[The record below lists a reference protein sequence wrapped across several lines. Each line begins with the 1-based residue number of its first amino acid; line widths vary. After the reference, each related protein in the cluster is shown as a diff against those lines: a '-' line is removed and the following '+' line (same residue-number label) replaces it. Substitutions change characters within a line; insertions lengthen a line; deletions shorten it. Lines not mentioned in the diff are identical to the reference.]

1 MENRDISVIIV
12 TYNHEAFIA
21 QALESVLA
29 QNHSLIREIIIGDD
43 CSSDH
48 TVEIVKSYQEKYPD
62 LIQLVER
69 PHNVGVNENYADLF
83 NRCNGA
89 YTAILEGD
97 DYWLPGKLEIMY
109 QETQKNG
116 DAVMWFHRFQVLQ
129 DGKLKERDYLYNKDC
144 RIGIED
150 FVTDNQI
157 QNLSCCLYQTDILKK
172 VSPVFRKGP
181 GVDYLLHILILD
193 GNQAGF
199 VNRNLSVYR
208 HHGNS
213 IWSRLSREHQIVRN
227 MLRRYEMNDLTDK
240 KYDELFQRNIDNL
253 LNYLVRLR
261 SYRSKPEQ
269 NVVESKADRHKCFN
283 ILGIKIKI
291 KKRKKNA

>member
-1 MENRDISVIIV
+1 MENRAISVIIV
-12 TYNHEAFIA
+12 TYNHETFIV
-21 QALESVLA
+21 QALESVLV
-29 QNHSLIREIIIGDD
+29 QDHSLIREIIIGDD
-43 CSSDH
+43 CSSDR
-48 TVEIVKSYQEKYPD
+48 TVEIVKSYQDKYPD
-62 LIQLVER
+62 LIQLVEH

-83 NRCNGA
+83 NRCSGT

-109 QETQKNG
+109 REMRKNS
-116 DAVMWFHRFQVLQ
+116 DAAMWFHRFQVLQ

-150 FVTDNQI
+150 FVKDNQI
-157 QNLSCCLYQTDILKK
+157 QNLSCCLYRTEILKK
-172 VSPVFRKGP
+172 VNPVFRKGP

-213 IWSRLSREHQIVRN
+213 IWSKLSVEHQLVRGI
-227 MLRRYEMNDLTDK
+227 LRRYEMNELTDK
-240 KYDELFQRNIDNL
+240 RYDELFQRNIDNM

-261 SYRSKPEQ
+261 SYRTKTGEPAAAVHTKQ
-269 NVVESKADRHKCFN
+269 HKCFS
-283 ILGIKIKI
+283 IFGIKIKI
-291 KKRKKNA
+291 KKRTKNA

>member
-116 DAVMWFHRFQVLQ
+116 DTVMWFHRFQVLQ

-157 QNLSCCLYQTDILKK
+157 QNLSCCLYRTDILKK

-213 IWSRLSREHQIVRN
+213 IWSKLSREHQIVRN

>member
-29 QNHSLIREIIIGDD
+29 QNHSLIREIIVGDD
-43 CSSDH
+43 CSSDR

-69 PHNVGVNENYADLF
+69 SHNVGVNENYADLF

-109 QETQKNG
+109 QETRKNG
-116 DAVMWFHRFQVLQ
+116 DAAMWFHRFQVLQ

-150 FVTDNQI
+150 FINDNQI
-157 QNLSCCLYQTDILKK
+157 QNLSCCLYRTDILKK
-172 VSPVFRKGP
+172 VNPVFRKGP

-213 IWSRLSREHQIVRN
+213 IWSRLSREHKIVRN

-240 KYDELFQRNIDNL
+240 KYDELFQQNIDNM
-253 LNYLVRLR
+253 LNHLVRLR
-261 SYRSKPEQ
+261 SYRVKPEQ
-269 NVVESKADRHKCFN
+269 NVVTSKADRHKCFN